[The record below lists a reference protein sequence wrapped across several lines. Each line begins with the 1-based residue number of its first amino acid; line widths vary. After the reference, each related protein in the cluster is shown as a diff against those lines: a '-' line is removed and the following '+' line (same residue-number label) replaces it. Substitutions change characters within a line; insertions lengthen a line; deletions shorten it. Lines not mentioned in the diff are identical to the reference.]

1 MILSTISSAV
11 AVDTVKL
18 SKNLLMD
25 DKRAK
30 YKAEIILKSLQVT
43 EAEFGPFKLI
53 IADKVMTPKR
63 GTISLKNGKIINTYV
78 GPQSKVWDE
87 AVILIPVPVRQG
99 LLSYRLLLIHKSK
112 LSAFSKVKNLSDLSK
127 LKAGL
132 QKDWV
137 VTKVFKENGLGV
149 KTTTNFE
156 SLFKM
161 LKSNRL
167 DYMPRG
173 VYEVYDELNMRQ
185 SELTDIVVEP
195 TLALHLPMPTYVYV
209 SPNEPRLAERLEKG
223 LLKLIETG
231 IITKILLK
239 YYDEDIKKADIPNR
253 RLISINNPFTPGE
266 DKFNTHRFW
275 TTELN

>member
-53 IADKVMTPKR
+53 IADKIMTPKR
-63 GTISLKNGKIINTYV
+63 GAISLKNGNIINTYV
-78 GPQSKVWDE
+78 GPQSKTWDD
-87 AVILIPVPVRQG
+87 AGILIPVPVRQG